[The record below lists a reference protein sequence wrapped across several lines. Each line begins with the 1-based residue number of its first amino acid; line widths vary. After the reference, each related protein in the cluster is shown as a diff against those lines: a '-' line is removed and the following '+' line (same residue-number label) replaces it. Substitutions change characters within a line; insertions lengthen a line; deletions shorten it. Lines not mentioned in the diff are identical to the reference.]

1 MKECIKCHVKKELSE
16 FVKDKNKKDGTRN
29 ICKQCYNLAKRKTPI
44 KPVPMSGYKYC
55 CDCGSELPISDFNIR
70 MVAGKKR
77 PFSYCKQCERKR
89 NNNRYKH
96 ICKQCGKEYR
106 SGKKETS
113 ICSDCK
119 NKKFAELGKKN
130 LEKLNANQSGK
141 NNRMYGVHRYGA
153 ENPNYNQDKTDEER
167 EKGRIIDGYKEWRSN
182 VYQRDNYTC
191 QCCGDKSGGNLN
203 AHHLDGYDWCKEKR
217 TSVENGVT
225 LCDKCHIKFHK
236 IYGTGKNTKEQFYK
250 FQNNKEY
257 IDNMLTPR

>member
-1 MKECIKCHVKKELSE
+1 MYKMPCKKELSE

-119 NKKFAELGKKN
+119 NKKFAELGKKI
-130 LEKLNANQSGK
+130 LK
-141 NNRMYGVHRYGA
+141 N
-153 ENPNYNQDKTDEER
+153 
-167 EKGRIIDGYKEWRSN
+167 
-182 VYQRDNYTC
+182 
-191 QCCGDKSGGNLN
+191 
-203 AHHLDGYDWCKEKR
+203 
-217 TSVENGVT
+217 
-225 LCDKCHIKFHK
+225 
-236 IYGTGKNTKEQFYK
+236 
-250 FQNNKEY
+250 
-257 IDNMLTPR
+257 